1 MLSSIRGG
9 SRGKLLA
16 LSATDLRCTYST
28 VRRSLVPLRGDVTSS
43 SSTSRRFLTINV
55 ITTSSSATPERLIDE
70 CLKVRSSV
78 QQLNDKF
85 RGPLEKSAQK
95 NTLLPF
101 VFLLGNHSSGKSSF
115 VNYVCQRKVQT
126 AGVAPTD
133 DCFTLIIPGAA
144 DADRDGPA
152 LVGDPDMGFSGLR
165 VFGPQLIHHTQLKV
179 RCDIAIK
186 NFCIVDTPGMI
197 DSPFSPTGKGSVAD
211 RGYDFEGIS
220 FLLYSTLLYLCLV
233 SSL

>member
-1 MLSSIRGG
+1 MLPPWCSALSFCRQMLCSLRGG
-9 SRGKLLA
+9 SHGKLLA
-16 LSATDLRCTYST
+16 LSVKRRTLIPAVSSCST
-28 VRRSLVPLRGDVTSS
+28 G
-43 SSTSRRFLTINV
+43 RRFLTINV
-55 ITTSSSATPERLIDE
+55 ITSSSSATPERLIDE

-211 RGYDFEGIS
+211 RGYDFEGI
-220 FLLYSTLLYLCLV
+220 FLLPLHYYIFA
-233 SSL
+233 